1 MGYYEIALVWIA
13 RMVIMAVICTFL
25 GFLGIRILDMLTPK
39 IHEREDIGK
48 DPTAIGIFIA
58 GFIIFI
64 GLVIHGA
71 CTAPIPLH
79 ALLVHS
85 LIDFKRLGLVILAFF
100 SSVLLGIGL
109 FYLVDKLTPKIAF
122 SQVNDSPVG
131 VGVFVAGYL
140 IFLGLILHAALT
152 VPL

>member
-1 MGYYEIALVWIA
+1 MGYYEIALVWLA

-25 GFLGIRILDMLTPK
+25 GLLGVRILDALTPK
-39 IHEREDIGK
+39 IEEREKIGE
-48 DPTAIGIFIA
+48 DSVATGLFIA

-71 CTAPIPLH
+71 CTAPIPLRT
-79 ALLVHS
+79 LLIPS

-100 SSVLLGIGL
+100 VSLLLGVGL
-109 FYLVDKLTPKIAF
+109 FNLIDKLTPKIVF
-122 SQVNDSPVG
+122 SKVNDSPVG
-131 VGVFVAGYL
+131 VGVYVAGYL
-140 IFLGLILHAALT
+140 VFLGLIMHAALT

>member
-1 MGYYEIALVWIA
+1 MGYYEIVLVWIA
-13 RMVIMAVICTFL
+13 RMIIMAVICTFL
-25 GFLGIRILDMLTPK
+25 GFLGIRILDILTPK
-39 IHEREDIGK
+39 STREDIGK

-85 LIDFKRLGLVILAFF
+85 LIDFKRLGLVMLAFF
-100 SSVLLGIGL
+100 SSLLLGIGL
-109 FYLVDKLTPKIAF
+109 FYLVDKLTPKIPF
-122 SQVNDSPVG
+122 SQVNNSPVG

>member
-25 GFLGIRILDMLTPK
+25 GFIGIRIQDALIPK

-79 ALLVHS
+79 ALLAYS
-85 LIDFKRLGLVILAFF
+85 LIDFKRLGLVMLAFF
-100 SSVLLGIGL
+100 SSLLLGIGL
-109 FYLVDKLTPKIAF
+109 FYLVDKLTPKIPF
-122 SQVNDSPVG
+122 SRVNNSPVG
-131 VGVFVAGYL
+131 VGVYVSGYL
-140 IFLGLILHAALT
+140 IFQGLILHAALT

>member
-1 MGYYEIALVWIA
+1 MDYYTIALVWLA

-25 GFLGIRILDMLTPK
+25 GFLGVRILDVLTPK
-39 IHEREDIGK
+39 IEEREKIGE
-48 DPTAIGIFIA
+48 DPIATGLFIA
-58 GFIIFI
+58 GFFIFI

-71 CTAPIPLH
+71 CTAPIPLRT
-79 ALLVHS
+79 LLVPS
-85 LIDFKRLGLVILAFF
+85 LIDFKRLGLVMLTFF
-100 SSVLLGIGL
+100 LSLLLGVGL

-122 SQVNDSPVG
+122 AKVNNSPVG
-131 VGVFVAGYL
+131 VGAYVAGYL